1 MSNKVDEVF
10 GPIPGPLVKEWG
22 SACQFVKVSDPGTY
36 DAATGGIT
44 TNETTYD
51 VKAVLLELE
60 PTESQGVYQQTDFKI
75 IIDPG
80 QIGNNYITTA
90 DRFVVPFPSGNK
102 ACKVIDAKTYRGDN
116 PVMFTCIVRPQ

>member
-1 MSNKVDEVF
+1 MSKVDEVF
-10 GPIPGPLVKEWG
+10 GPLPGPLVKEWG

-90 DRFVVPFPSGNK
+90 DRFVVPFPSGTK

>member
-1 MSNKVDEVF
+1 MSKVDQVF
-10 GPIPGPLVKEWG
+10 GPIPGPLIQEWG
-22 SACQFVKVSDPGTY
+22 STCQFVKVSDPGTY

-44 TNETTYD
+44 TNEQTFD

-60 PTESQGVYQQTDFKI
+60 PTESEGVYQQTDFKI

-80 QIGNNYITTA
+80 QINNQYITTA

-102 ACKVIDAKTYRGDN
+102 ACKVIDAKPTGGI
-116 PVMFTCIVRPQ
+116 TL